1 LDYVK
6 AEMEVHVPMPAAVRL
21 LAVRLLDQGFIFGL
35 GAAIIPLISWSR
47 DNTELPYEWQIA
59 GPVLLVSV
67 VAGLLEAVSI
77 RQTGRRRWIGSWL
90 PLALGAFAVM
100 VVQHMQW
107 HAQYGAGAP
116 PDAAMAMGLAI
127 AAFLFGVP
135 IVGMLVN
142 VVGALAARLL
152 GPVPPA
158 PASSWRQASRELL
171 DALGRNAW
179 LPLAHTA
186 VAAVSAIVIVLG
198 PLDVVPQTPQIL
210 SACAIAAGMLAIV
223 AAVLSHDRSEARW
236 WPANAGLIG
245 VGAGIL
251 TLVWPL
257 GMLVLIVLMSIWG
270 IASGMFLVSGA
281 NRLRGALRNEQL
293 VRLAGLASLTLG
305 GVWLYLLFRLVI

>member
-1 LDYVK
+1 
-6 AEMEVHVPMPAAVRL
+6 MEVHVPMPGAVRL
-21 LAVRLLDQGFIFGL
+21 LAVRLLDQVFLFGL
-35 GAAIIPLISWSR
+35 GVAIIPLISWSR

-59 GPVLLVSV
+59 GPVLLMSV
-67 VAGLLEAVSI
+67 AAGLLEAVSI

-90 PLALGAFAVM
+90 PLALGALAVM

-127 AAFLFGVP
+127 AAFLFSVP
-135 IVGMLVN
+135 IVGLLVN
-142 VVGALAARLL
+142 VLAALAARLL

-179 LPLAHTA
+179 LPLAHAA
-186 VAAVSAIVIVLG
+186 VAAVSAIVIMLG
-198 PLDVVPQTPQIL
+198 LLDAAPQILYAAPQIL
-210 SACAIAAGMLAIV
+210 SGCAIAAGMLAIV
-223 AAVLSHDRSEARW
+223 ATVLSHDRSEARW

-257 GMLVLIVLMSIWG
+257 GMLVLIVLVSIWG
-270 IASGMFLVSGA
+270 IASGMFLVLGA

-293 VRLAGLASLTLG
+293 VRLAGLASLALG
-305 GVWLYLLFRLVI
+305 GVWLYLLYRLVI

>member
-1 LDYVK
+1 
-6 AEMEVHVPMPAAVRL
+6 MPGAIRL
-21 LAVRLLDQGFIFGL
+21 LAVRLLDQAFLFGL
-35 GAAIIPLISWSR
+35 GVAIIPLISWSR

-90 PLALGAFAVM
+90 PLALGALAVM

-107 HAQYGAGAP
+107 QAQYGAGAP

-127 AAFLFGVP
+127 AVFLFGVP
-135 IVGMLVN
+135 IVGLFVN
-142 VVGALAARLL
+142 VLAALAARLL

-179 LPLAHTA
+179 LPLAHAA

-198 PLDVVPQTPQIL
+198 RLDAAPQIL
-210 SACAIAAGMLAIV
+210 SACAIVAGMLAIV

-257 GMLVLIVLMSIWG
+257 GMLVLIVLVSIWG
-270 IASGMFLVSGA
+270 IASGIFLVLGA

-293 VRLAGLASLTLG
+293 VRLAGLASLALG
-305 GVWLYLLFRLVI
+305 GVWLYLLYRLVI